1 MPSKV
6 SKNKK
11 PLEIEKIEEPEN
23 KMTKQQQKEKLK
35 LELAL
40 LNSDSEIEEESP
52 VIERVKNIKQKDS
65 SSKCVAFPS
74 RTFDSDKSCSLNT
87 QNYANEVKEIKAKR
101 ERTEKQ
107 KEQFQKALEVK
118 KLNAERRKEEQRL
131 KEEQEKAELEKKII
145 SKAISLKKKQIKKQQ
160 VLDEISD
167 DETPIEKIK
176 KPKKPPVPAP
186 AASPLE
192 RLHPASIAPPKYVF
206 FN

>member
-11 PLEIEKIEEPEN
+11 PLEIVKIEESLDD
-23 KMTKQQQKEKLK
+23 KLTKQQQREKLK
-35 LELAL
+35 NELAL
-40 LNSDSEIEEESP
+40 LNSDSEEIEEESP

-65 SSKCVAFPS
+65 
-74 RTFDSDKSCSLNT
+74 SLNT

-131 KEEQEKAELEKKII
+131 KEEQDKAELEKKII

-176 KPKKPPVPAP
+176 KPSKKPPPGPA
-186 AASPLE
+186 
-192 RLHPASIAPPKYVF
+192 PASIAQSKYVF

>member
-11 PLEIEKIEEPEN
+11 PLEIEKIEEPDN
-23 KMTKQQQKEKLK
+23 KMNKQQQREKLK

-65 SSKCVAFPS
+65 
-74 RTFDSDKSCSLNT
+74 
-87 QNYANEVKEIKAKR
+87 EVKDSPSDTQSYTQTKAKRQSSGHAGLRR

-107 KEQFQKALEVK
+107 KEQFQRALEVK
-118 KLNAERRKEEQRL
+118 KLNAERRKEEQRH

-176 KPKKPPVPAP
+176 KPSKEPPA
-186 AASPLE
+186 
-192 RLHPASIAPPKYVF
+192 ASIAPPKYVF